1 MKYITITAFIAAL
14 WLGSNIEYRFITE
27 PWAEWLHAGLV
38 ILAGTSFAWQMWR
51 EKEETRKRER
61 EHRRNEIRDADE
73 EERRMYLERVKA
85 A

>member
-38 ILAGTSFAWQMWR
+38 ILAGTSFAW
-51 EKEETRKRER
+51 
-61 EHRRNEIRDADE
+61 
-73 EERRMYLERVKA
+73 
-85 A
+85 